1 MFYVQHAD
9 RAESIIL
16 TTRFDNTVTCCTVT
30 NRVQKGRMYRLNTDS
45 LVIFLATWKLSIKWN
60 KIESIFDANKN
71 EDDS

>member
-1 MFYVQHAD
+1 
-9 RAESIIL
+9 
-16 TTRFDNTVTCCTVT
+16 
-30 NRVQKGRMYRLNTDS
+30 MYRLNTDS